1 MSDINLIISAT
12 DSASPVL
19 KRINRQVD
27 QFNRNGA
34 KAQKSGRALSGAL
47 KGIGLAAAAI
57 GLGKLA
63 SGVVGTIAK
72 FESLKASLK
81 TVTGSAEGA
90 MVAFDQIKRFTAETP
105 FQLDEVT
112 NAFTILKRNGIDTSS
127 ESLKAFGNIAAAN
140 GKSFEQLAEA
150 VADGLTGEFERL
162 KEFGIKVRKENDQF
176 VASMGDTQVAASGSA
191 KELMESLKSL
201 GQEGGRYATGLSDQA
216 ATLGGKFS
224 NLKDNFSQF
233 AAAIGEGGLNSALK
247 GVLDTFN
254 GLMTSAPQV
263 GRMIGA
269 GLGAAINVVMK
280 RFSDLGT
287 IANAVFE
294 TMTNFV
300 TKEGGIADTIT
311 RAFDAL
317 VNDVKF
323 YLKSIL
329 DYFGISFTDIPNMLK
344 KSVNFMISSYQ
355 YFYESVWKIITK
367 MPEIFR
373 QVFLGIGRLSIDF
386 GNRLVDQF
394 SNIGEAA
401 KMALQAPFTDV
412 TFEDALNKLTT
423 NAFKDFNLG
432 DAFDLPTDV
441 FLTQEDVNRIYG
453 QDYFELAKDAIVNSS
468 QEVQDALAG
477 LGITVDGF
485 SPSTMSGAT
494 GFIDE
499 FNRLVAEGAAEQ
511 EALEAALAASTSA
524 TTTNTAATDKNNRSK
539 STALTYAQKLAKA
552 YKDVIA
558 TVTKTTEQDK
568 IQADL
573 LPKINQAYADG
584 TINLSQYSEALTKV
598 GSNFEPL
605 QVKAQRTADTIKQ
618 SMAQMSGAITDQF
631 FDMFTGV
638 TSVFEGLAN
647 IAKMVLQMVMKA
659 VIQAFI
665 VKPLLAMMG
674 IPMFANGGIAS
685 AGQPAIVGENGPELI
700 VPNRDSRIFSNSQ
713 TKSML
718 NNQANSSVSTPM
730 SGNSQKTIE
739 ITKEPLTVNFNLTS
753 VDTKSGV
760 QFLLENKQTITGMV
774 QSAYNQRGVRG
785 PLG

>member
-1 MSDINLIISAT
+1 MT
-12 DSASPVL
+12 M
-19 KRINRQVD
+19 
-27 QFNRNGA
+27 G
-34 KAQKSGRALSGAL
+34 KALRGV
-47 KGIGLAAAAI
+47 GIAAAAI

-63 SGVVGTIAK
+63 SGVVGTITK

-90 MVAFDQIKRFTAETP
+90 MVAFDQIKQFTATTP

-112 NAFTILKRNGIDTSS
+112 NAFTILKRNGIDTSTD
-127 ESLKAFGNIAAAN
+127 SLKAFGNIAAAN

-201 GQEGGRYATGLSDQA
+201 GEEGGRYASGISDQA
-216 ATLGGKFS
+216 ATMGGKFS
-224 NLKDNFSQF
+224 NLKDNITQF
-233 AAAIGEGGLNSALK
+233 AASIGEGGLSSALK
-247 GVLDTFN
+247 DTMD
-254 GLMTSAPQV
+254 LMNNAFSTGGA
-263 GRMIGA
+263 MNFAKTLGA
-269 GLGAAINVVMK
+269 GLGAAINVVVNRVVMMVKNFQLAFKFVQDLVTTVFNNNSDAIQDFRNNVATELNAIK
-280 RFSDLGT
+280 RFFKNSFEFIFKIGKVT
-287 IANAVFE
+287 IN
-294 TMTNFV
+294 
-300 TKEGGIADTIT
+300 
-311 RAFDAL
+311 AL
-317 VNDVKF
+317 VNTF
-323 YLKSIL
+323 RY
-329 DYFGISFTDIPNMLK
+329 M
-344 KSVNFMISSYQ
+344 
-355 YFYESVWKIITK
+355 YESAYTIVTQL
-367 MPEIFR
+367 PQIFKD
-373 QVFLGIGRLSIDF
+373 VFVGIGRLAGDF
-386 GNRLVDQF
+386 SGRFVQQF
-394 SNIGEAA
+394 VNLGEGAA
-401 KMALQAPFTDV
+401 MAFQAAFSSEIS
-412 TFEDALNKLTT
+412 FKDALTT
-423 NAFKDFNLG
+423 ATKNAFAGFDMMASFSDFNEVGLS
-432 DAFDLPTDV
+432 DARVREIFGTDAV
-441 FLTQEDVNRIYG
+441 GAAVEMFNGAVDSV
-453 QDYFELAKDAIVNSS
+453 KDRLNAM
-468 QEVQDALAG
+468 
-477 LGITVDGF
+477 GITIE
-485 SPSTMSGAT
+485 TLT
-494 GFIDE
+494 GGNSLNIFADFMAE
-499 FNRLVAEGAAEQ
+499 FNRLSAEGASEQ
-511 EALEAALAASTSA
+511 EALDAALAASTSSTA
-524 TTTNTAATDKNNRSK
+524 ANTAATNKNNRSK
-539 STALTYAQKLAKA
+539 STAITFAQKLSKA

-568 IQADL
+568 INAEL

-605 QVKAQRTADTIKQ
+605 QVKAQRTADTIKA
-618 SMAQMSGAITDQF
+618 SMAQMAGAIGDQF
-631 FDMFTGV
+631 FNMFTGV

-718 NNQANSSVSTPM
+718 NNQADSSVSTPM
-730 SGNSQKTIE
+730 GNNSQKTIE
-739 ITKEPLTVNFNLTS
+739 ITKEPLTVNFNLTA